1 MADVY
6 GDSSPK
12 YSTVAKRSAEFKLG
26 QDSLEDDP
34 RPGGPD
40 DVISQEMINRA
51 ERLVLN
57 NRQIKVAKLASEC
70 GILMEVFM
78 L

>member
-12 YSTVAKRSAEFKLG
+12 YYTVTQSAEFKHG

-34 RPGGPD
+34 KPGCQPGD
-40 DVISQEMINRA
+40 CV
-51 ERLVLN
+51 ERLSLN
-57 NRQIKVAKLASEC
+57 DRQIKVA
-70 GILMEVFM
+70 GIV
-78 L
+78 